1 MIEKWRTPE
10 AAEYRKLYQTKAWR
24 TLREQALLRDGYRC
38 QHKKCGVTLKRG
50 RSDPRS
56 AVVHH
61 LKAHKG
67 DHDLFF
73 DLDNLQSVC
82 WACHS
87 GDIQSIEN
95 RGFDVTIGEDGW
107 PVDPQHIGNRNGN
120 ER

>member
-1 MIEKWRTPE
+1 LDKWRTPE
-10 AAEYRKLYQTKAWR
+10 AAEYRKLYQSKQWR
-24 TLREQALLRDGYRC
+24 ILREQALLRDLFKC
-38 QHKKCGVTLKRG
+38 QHKKCKAQLKRG
-50 RSDPRS
+50 RSNPRS

-61 LKAHKG
+61 VKPHKG
-67 DHDLFF
+67 NLDLFF

-107 PVDPQHIGNRNGN
+107 PIDPQHPGG
-120 ER
+120 